1 VRPVVLSVAGFDPS
15 GGAGLQ
21 ADCKT
26 IEALGGWAASVV
38 TAIVVQNSR
47 GVSAVHPLPLSQ
59 VEQQAVA
66 VLDDLA
72 PSAVKSGVLADAAIV
87 HCLARL
93 LHERTELPLV
103 IDPVGCATSGMRL
116 TSPEAMEA
124 VRDQLLRHAVLIT
137 PNAEELAAL
146 SGISVTD
153 HPSAELAARNLCE
166 RGAAA
171 VLAKGGHL
179 PGAEAIDLLVTAS
192 GTREYRAERIDQPH
206 AHGTGCVLASA
217 IATALA
223 FGAELEDA
231 VETGKRFLG
240 ESLRHGRSP
249 GGSGA
254 GAVDPTA
261 AGAGRS
267 PSECV
272 Q

>member
-1 VRPVVLSVAGFDPS
+1 MRPVVLSVAGFDPS

-66 VLDDLA
+66 VLEELA
-72 PSAVKSGVLADAAIV
+72 PSAIKSGVLADARIV
-87 HCLARL
+87 ECLARL
-93 LHERTELPLV
+93 LSERPGVPLV
-103 IDPVGCATSGMRL
+103 IDPIGCATSGMRL
-116 TSPEAMEA
+116 TSPEAMVA
-124 VRDQLLRHAVLIT
+124 LRDQLLCQAVLIT
-137 PNAEELAAL
+137 PNVEELAAL
-146 SGISVTD
+146 SGMAVVD

-166 RGAAA
+166 RGAPAT
-171 VLAKGGHL
+171 LAKGGHL

-223 FGAELEDA
+223 CGAELEDA
-231 VETGKRFLG
+231 VETGKQFLG
-240 ESLRHGRSP
+240 ESLRHGRSLGSS
-249 GGSGA
+249 GG

-261 AGAGRS
+261 AASGRS
-267 PSECV
+267 ARELAR
-272 Q
+272 

>member
-1 VRPVVLSVAGFDPS
+1 VVLSVAGFDPS

-38 TAIVVQNSR
+38 TAIVVQNGQ
-47 GVSAVHPLPLSQ
+47 GVSAVHSLPVCQ

-66 VLDDLA
+66 VLDDLTPA
-72 PSAVKSGVLADAAIV
+72 AAKSGVLADAEIV

-93 LHERTELPLV
+93 LRERPRFPLV

-116 TSPEAMEA
+116 TSAAAMA
-124 VRDQLLRHAVLIT
+124 ALRDKLLCHAALIT

-146 SGISVTD
+146 SGMSVVD
-153 HPSAELAARNLCE
+153 HASAELAARNLCE

-171 VLAKGGHL
+171 TLAKGGHL

-223 FGAELEDA
+223 QRAELEDA
-231 VETGKRFLG
+231 VEAGKQFLG
-240 ESLRHGRSP
+240 ESLRLARSL
-249 GGSGA
+249 GGSGG

-261 AGAGRS
+261 AGALRS
-267 PSECV
+267 AREV
-272 Q
+272 TR